1 MNYHAERVHEY
12 GETCVLYPCEECGF
26 SGQDMKSLKDHT
38 ASVHNNTSKV
48 SSLTS
53 ETSYEILLDS
63 DLDGIEETIAM
74 PKLIVSKRIV
84 QNLKDIYLDEDSDD
98 EWNPESGRRRNS

>member
-1 MNYHAERVHEY
+1 MNYHAERIHEY
-12 GETCVLYPCEECGF
+12 GETCELYPCEECGF

-53 ETSYEILLDS
+53 ETSYEKLLDS
-63 DLDGIEETIAM
+63 DLDDRVEPIPM
-74 PKLIVSKRIV
+74 PKLIVYKRIV
-84 QNLKDIYLDEDSDD
+84 QHLKHINLDEDSDD
-98 EWNPESGRRRNS
+98 EWNPSRE